1 MEVNRPVKVEDL
13 CLKQSRHARRKR
25 LEIKRLKSS
34 FPSDDHDPDH
44 VEDNRTSWDGN
55 DEEKYEDETRR
66 DGLCVPSISLFGAS
80 KNDVPKKPKVGMLVN
95 TVGGSDDFG
104 RDGLRCNSHG
114 SVSVCGRRR
123 EMEDTVTIIPGL
135 ISSLK
140 INRQFNHGYG
150 FNLDDGVMEMKYDFY
165 AVYDG
170 HGGSGVANVCRD
182 QLHRVL
188 VNEIESCDGDEI
200 DWENVM
206 VSCFMKMDDAVSG
219 EGVENEE
226 IKSIGSTAVV
236 ALISTDQIIVANC
249 GDSRAVLSRGGTAIP
264 LSQDHRPDR
273 TDEMERVEAAGGR
286 VINWN
291 GYRVLG
297 VLATSRSIGD
307 HYLKPYVISVPEVTI
322 TSRTESD
329 EFVILASDG
338 LWDVMSNDMACN
350 IARKCLEGDHYL
362 KPYVISVPEVT
373 ITSRTESDEF
383 VILASD
389 GLWDVMSNDMACNIA
404 RKCLEGRV
412 ARKFASS
419 ASASTSN
426 HTSNAA
432 LAAAVLA
439 ELAMA
444 KGSKDNISVVVV
456 ELKKRNR

>member
-1 MEVNRPVKVEDL
+1 MITGNEMEVDHSVKVEDI
-13 CLKQSRHARRKR
+13 CFQKSRHARRKR

-34 FPSDDHDPDH
+34 YPSDDHGNH
-44 VEDNRTSWDGN
+44 VEDNTAACGMGMMKRNMKMKLGFCGGTNYNKVVPSFDGN
-55 DEEKYEDETRR
+55 IIHHQTTQDDHHDQDKRVA
-66 DGLCVPSISLFGAS
+66 LSVPSISLFGTS
-80 KNDVPKKPKVGMLVN
+80 KKDGPTKPTVGMLVSSGN
-95 TVGGSDDFG
+95 AISGDDLG
-104 RDGLRCNSHG
+104 RDLSCMSHG
-114 SVSVCGRRR
+114 CVSVCGRRR
-123 EMEDTVTIIPGL
+123 EMEDTVTVIPGL
-135 ISSLK
+135 ISLFNL
-140 INRQFNHGYG
+140 NRKCNHDYG
-150 FNLDDGVMEMKYDFY
+150 FNVDDGVTEMEYDFF

-206 VSCFMKMDDAVSG
+206 VSCFLKMDDKVSG
-219 EGVENEE
+219 KGVENDE

-249 GDSRAVLSRGGTAIP
+249 GDSRAVLSRGGTAMP

-322 TSRTESD
+322 TPRTESD

-350 IARKCLEGDHYL
+350 IARKCLGG
-362 KPYVISVPEVT
+362 KI
-373 ITSRTESDEF
+373 
-383 VILASD
+383 
-389 GLWDVMSNDMACNIA
+389 
-404 RKCLEGRV
+404 

-419 ASASTSN
+419 SSSD
-426 HTSNAA
+426 HTSNAS
-432 LAAAVLA
+432 LAAAFLA

-444 KGSKDNISVVVV
+444 KGSKDNISVVVI
-456 ELKKRNR
+456 ELKKLNR

>member
-1 MEVNRPVKVEDL
+1 MITGNEMEVDHSVKVEDI
-13 CLKQSRHARRKR
+13 CFRKSRDARRKR

-34 FPSDDHDPDH
+34 YPSDDHI
-44 VEDNRTSWDGN
+44 EDTTSCGMGMMKRN
-55 DEEKYEDETRR
+55 MKMKLGFGGGGSNYNKVVPTCDETGVDQKTTQADQHHDKK
-66 DGLCVPSISLFGAS
+66 DGLSVPSISLFGTS
-80 KNDVPKKPKVGMLVN
+80 KKGVPTKPTVGMLVS
-95 TVGGSDDFG
+95 GGNMICDDHG
-104 RDGLRCNSHG
+104 RDCLSSMSHG

-135 ISSLK
+135 ISSFNL
-140 INRQFNHGYG
+140 NRKCNHDYG
-150 FNLDDGVMEMKYDFY
+150 FNVDDGVIEMKYDFF

-206 VSCFMKMDDAVSG
+206 VSCFLKMDDQVSG
-219 EGVENEE
+219 KGVENDE

-307 HYLKPYVISVPEVTI
+307 HYLKPYVISVPDVTI

-350 IARKCLEGDHYL
+350 IARKCLGG
-362 KPYVISVPEVT
+362 K
-373 ITSRTESDEF
+373 
-383 VILASD
+383 
-389 GLWDVMSNDMACNIA
+389 IA
-404 RKCLEGRV
+404 K
-412 ARKFASS
+412 KFASS
-419 ASASTSN
+419 PPSSSSD
-426 HTSNAA
+426 HTSNAS
-432 LAAAVLA
+432 LAAAILA

-456 ELKKRNR
+456 ELKKLNR

>member
-1 MEVNRPVKVEDL
+1 MITGNEMDHQVKVEDIFL
-13 CLKQSRHARRKR
+13 TKSRHVRRKR

-34 FPSDDHDPDH
+34 YPSDDHI
-44 VEDNRTSWDGN
+44 EDNTTSCGMGMMKRN
-55 DEEKYEDETRR
+55 MKMKLGFCGGSSHSKVVPACDETCVDHQTKQTDHHHDLDKR
-66 DGLCVPSISLFGAS
+66 DGLSGPSISLFGTS
-80 KNDVPKKPKVGMLVN
+80 KKDGPMKPTVEMQVPRGNTISGDDSGM
-95 TVGGSDDFG
+95 
-104 RDGLRCNSHG
+104 DGVRCLSHG
-114 SVSVCGRRR
+114 SVSLCGRRR

-135 ISSLK
+135 INL
-140 INRQFNHGYG
+140 NRRWNHDYG
-150 FNLDDGVMEMKYDFY
+150 FNVDDGVMEWKYDFF

-170 HGGSGVANVCRD
+170 HGGSGVADVCRD

-188 VNEIESCDGDEI
+188 VNEMESCDGNEI

-249 GDSRAVLSRGGTAIP
+249 GDSRAVLSRGGTPIP
-264 LSQDHRPDR
+264 LSRDHRPDR

-307 HYLKPYVISVPEVTI
+307 HYLKPYVISVPEVTV

-338 LWDVMSNDMACN
+338 LWDVMPNDMACN
-350 IARKCLEGDHYL
+350 IARKCLEG
-362 KPYVISVPEVT
+362 KI
-373 ITSRTESDEF
+373 
-383 VILASD
+383 
-389 GLWDVMSNDMACNIA
+389 
-404 RKCLEGRV
+404 

-419 ASASTSN
+419 ASPSSSG
-426 HTSNAA
+426 HTGNAA

-439 ELAMA
+439 ELAIA

-456 ELKKRNR
+456 ELKKLNR

>member
-1 MEVNRPVKVEDL
+1 MITGNEMEVDHPVKVEDI
-13 CLKQSRHARRKR
+13 CFTKSRHARRKR
-25 LEIKRLKSS
+25 LEINRLKSTY
-34 FPSDDHDPDH
+34 PSDDHDH
-44 VEDNRTSWDGN
+44 VEDTTSCGMGMMKRNMKMKLGFCGGINYNKVVPACDGN
-55 DEEKYEDETRR
+55 IIDQTTQTDHHDHDKR
-66 DGLCVPSISLFGAS
+66 DGLCLPSISLLGAS
-80 KNDVPKKPKVGMLVN
+80 KNDVPRKPMVGMLVN

-135 ISSLK
+135 VSSLN
-140 INRQFNHGYG
+140 INRQFNHDCG
-150 FNLDDGVMEMKYDFY
+150 FNVDDGDMEMKYDFY

-236 ALISTDQIIVANC
+236 SLISTDQIIVANC

-350 IARKCLEGDHYL
+350 
-362 KPYVISVPEVT
+362 V
-373 ITSRTESDEF
+373 
-383 VILASD
+383 
-389 GLWDVMSNDMACNIA
+389 A
-404 RKCLEGRV
+404 RKCLEGRI

-419 ASASTSN
+419 ASPSSSD

-456 ELKKRNR
+456 ELKKLNR